1 MTDPIYSMSNPNLK
15 LEFFPESLQA
25 LRVEIANHP
34 DLLQIL
40 HNQSDKDVY
49 MQISE
54 ISAYCGI
61 LLEGDYSKEDVIRLA
76 DKLVWKLKS
85 KNSLLILPS

>member
-25 LRVEIANHP
+25 LRVEIDNHP